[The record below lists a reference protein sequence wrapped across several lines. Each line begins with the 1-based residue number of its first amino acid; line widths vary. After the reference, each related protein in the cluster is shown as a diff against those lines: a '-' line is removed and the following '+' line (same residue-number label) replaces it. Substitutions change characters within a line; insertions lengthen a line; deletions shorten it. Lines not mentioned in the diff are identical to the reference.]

1 MDSEKYR
8 VKTSVGIFRV
18 EKSVS
23 IDYQGNYKKDLLKI
37 GGNDFCVEYEYIR
50 TSPEKV
56 TLQWLTT
63 EKMRCEEGGVEIR
76 KEKTVHLFDLSVK
89 LLKRYI
95 DVKEIILL
103 DNSKFKCKLP
113 DDSVEIISLSHYHFL
128 YHKGKTWYSDK
139 FGAVPIQTD
148 EKTQYESWLLNFDD
162 PTKKPK
168 TFDFKN
174 DDLNAE
180 FEPVWYST
188 ATWTEFLETIKTQ
201 PNICQKT
208 YPWVLYAFYILSDK
222 RPLPSYW
229 KINVNLRPN
238 IEYTVLPRLGGKRKR
253 KDYKYKSE
261 FLLEPNFPNYE
272 MLKVMKFTSS

>member
-1 MDSEKYR
+1 MDSDKYR

-18 EKSVS
+18 EKLVSV
-23 IDYQGNYKKDLLKI
+23 DYQGNYKKDLLKI
-37 GGNDFCVEYEYIR
+37 SGIDFCVEYEYIR
-50 TSPEKV
+50 TLPEKV

-63 EKMRCEEGGVEIR
+63 DKMRCEEGGVEIR
-76 KEKTVHLFDLSVK
+76 KENTVHLFDLSVK

-113 DDSVEIISLSHYHFL
+113 DDSLENMTLSHYYFL

-139 FGAVPIQTD
+139 FGAVHIKPY

-162 PTKKPK
+162 PKKKPK

-180 FEPVWYST
+180 LEPIWYST
-188 ATWTEFLETIKTQ
+188 ATWSEFLDTIKIQ
-201 PNICQKT
+201 PNICQKS
-208 YPWVLYAFYILSDK
+208 YPWFLNAFYILSDK
-222 RPLPSYW
+222 TPLPSYW
-229 KINVNLRPN
+229 KIDVDSRPN
-238 IEYTVLPRLGGKRKR
+238 IEYTLLSRLGGKRTR
-253 KDYKYKSE
+253 KNYKYKSE
-261 FLLEPNFPNYE
+261 NLLEPNFPEYE
-272 MLKVMKFTSS
+272 KLRIMKFTSS